1 MFGSE
6 SVQRTADRVSCNLRI
21 SEAGNLFITI
31 AIASIIK
38 HSKESLESGS
48 DCIIGR
54 NNNILF

>member
-21 SEAGNLFITI
+21 SEAGNLF